1 MSKPSQPMNQE
12 TSPNKQ
18 LSESSNLSSLLRNY
32 QNNNGKH
39 NKHHRLV
46 ENLICTITIL
56 KNGKLLQASKLIR
69 IPQ

>member
-1 MSKPSQPMNQE
+1 MNQE

-18 LSESSNLSSLLRNY
+18 LSESSNPSSLLRNY
-32 QNNNGKH
+32 QNNNGKR

-46 ENLICTITIL
+46 EKLACAIQIL
-56 KNGKLLQASKLIR
+56 TNGKLLQASKLIR